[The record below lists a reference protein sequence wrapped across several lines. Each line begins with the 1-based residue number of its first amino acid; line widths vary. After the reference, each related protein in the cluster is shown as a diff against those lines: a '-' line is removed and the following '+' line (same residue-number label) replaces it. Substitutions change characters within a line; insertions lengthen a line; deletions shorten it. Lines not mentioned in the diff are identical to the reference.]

1 MTGGLIGLILSPT
14 WFTFWFST
22 NSNSQTVALINLLVA
37 SNATPGTII
46 ETKCGLAETE
56 IQSKVES
63 KSSFL
68 FFSGGTSQ
76 STWLSFGPKQLGCFL
91 FTYFRHNQFYEV
103 TKKLN
108 PIYSLTYSA
117 SRLCWLIS
125 IFVICYQLSISEAS
139 KIHQILC
146 VWSNLLTKIYLKDS
160 LWS

>member
-1 MTGGLIGLILSPT
+1 MTHLLTTSIQEMLAHLKTINTDPLEHCYQFNKTYFEPS
-14 WFTFWFST
+14 FK
-22 NSNSQTVALINLLVA
+22 SNLVHISIFNEFQSSNCQTVALINLLVG

-76 STWLSFGPKQLGCFL
+76 STSLSFGPKQLGCFL
-91 FTYFRHNQFYEV
+91 FTYFLHNQFYEV

-117 SRLCWLIS
+117 SRLC
-125 IFVICYQLSISEAS
+125 
-139 KIHQILC
+139 
-146 VWSNLLTKIYLKDS
+146 
-160 LWS
+160 